1 MSRLNVRI
9 QGKKVGALEG
19 PDPYVFAYDPDAPSS
34 PAVSLTM
41 PVRLQSWTESA
52 LHPIFQMNLPE
63 GAMLIAVRQ
72 AIAKIARTDDLSL
85 LKILG
90 GYQIGRN
97 RFTSPESEP
106 LPETSSETLP
116 APSAGIPAAN
126 VKASG
131 TDPNRAAIPSSVKA
145 NDIENLIPSAS
156 SPAPSELE
164 SILKYPDTEELFRDL
179 MARFLLRSGISG
191 VQPKVLIDLR
201 DRATFRSSSYVVK
214 SWGDDYPQ
222 LAANEYFCM
231 IAAGRSG
238 LPTPE
243 FHLSEDG
250 RLFVMKRFDIGDD
263 GKDLGFEDLCVLQG
277 VGADRK
283 YDSTYE
289 RVARSIGQF
298 VSPQRRAGAQETFFK
313 SLVLSTVLRNGD
325 AHLKNYGVI
334 YEDETGGDI
343 RLSPIYDIVTTAA
356 YIPRDIP
363 ALSLGGSK
371 KWWSGDAMRKF
382 GAAHCG
388 LAQGAIREIFDAV
401 TGAVGQTR
409 TDVRQY
415 AEDRPGFRDVAEK
428 MVAAWEMGLA
438 TLFRKE

>member
-1 MSRLNVRI
+1 M
-9 QGKKVGALEG
+9 
-19 PDPYVFAYDPDAPSS
+19 
-34 PAVSLTM
+34 
-41 PVRLQSWTESA
+41 
-52 LHPIFQMNLPE
+52 
-63 GAMLIAVRQ
+63 
-72 AIAKIARTDDLSL
+72 
-85 LKILG
+85 
-90 GYQIGRN
+90 
-97 RFTSPESEP
+97 
-106 LPETSSETLP
+106 
-116 APSAGIPAAN
+116 
-126 VKASG
+126 
-131 TDPNRAAIPSSVKA
+131 
-145 NDIENLIPSAS
+145 
-156 SPAPSELE
+156 
-164 SILKYPDTEELFRDL
+164 
-179 MARFLLRSGISG
+179 
-191 VQPKVLIDLR
+191 
-201 DRATFRSSSYVVK
+201 K

-388 LAQGAIREIFDAV
+388 LSQGAIREIFDAV